1 MMVRI
6 TDSLHT
12 QTDSYNTSL
21 SNITTNKHWRFS
33 QKYYD
38 YGLLGCNV

>member
-1 MMVRI
+1 MLARI
-6 TDSLHT
+6 TVSLHT
-12 QTDSYNTSL
+12 QTDSYTPSL

-33 QKYYD
+33 RWYYD